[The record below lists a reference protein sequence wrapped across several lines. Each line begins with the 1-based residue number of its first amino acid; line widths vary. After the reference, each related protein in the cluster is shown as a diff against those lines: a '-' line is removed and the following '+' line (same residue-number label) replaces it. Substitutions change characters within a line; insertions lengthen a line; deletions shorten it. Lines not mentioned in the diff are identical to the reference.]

1 MSIGASI
8 VKDKNLKYVDEEV
21 RRLMREFGDLIFDE
35 ADQGVVDSKWAEYS
49 NMKQLQREGVR
60 HVPLF

>member
-35 ADQGVVDSKWAEYS
+35 ADQGVVDAKWAEYS

>member
-1 MSIGASI
+1 

-35 ADQGVVDSKWAEYS
+35 ADQGIVDSKWAEYS
-49 NMKQLQREGVR
+49 SMKQLQREGVR

>member
-35 ADQGVVDSKWAEYS
+35 ADQGVVDSKWTEYS

>member
-21 RRLMREFGDLIFDE
+21 RRLMREFGDLIFDQ

-49 NMKQLQREGVR
+49 KMKQLQRDGVR

>member
-1 MSIGASI
+1 MI
-8 VKDKNLKYVDEEV
+8 DKNLKYVDEEV

>member
-1 MSIGASI
+1 MNIGASI
-8 VKDKNLKYVDEEV
+8 MKDKNLKYVDEEV

>member
-1 MSIGASI
+1 MNTGASI
-8 VKDKNLKYVDEEV
+8 MKDKNLKYVDEEV

>member
-1 MSIGASI
+1 M
-8 VKDKNLKYVDEEV
+8 KDKNLKYVDDEV

-35 ADQGVVDSKWAEYS
+35 ADQGVVDSKWVEYS
-49 NMKQLQREGVR
+49 SMKQLQREGAR

>member
-1 MSIGASI
+1 MNTGASI
-8 VKDKNLKYVDEEV
+8 LKDKNLKYVDDEV
-21 RRLMREFGDLIFDE
+21 RRLMREFGDLIFDQ

-49 NMKQLQREGVR
+49 KMKQLQRDGVR

>member
-1 MSIGASI
+1 M
-8 VKDKNLKYVDEEV
+8 KDKNLKYVDDEV

-35 ADQGVVDSKWAEYS
+35 ADQGVVDSKWVEYS
-49 NMKQLQREGVR
+49 SMKQLQREGVR

>member
-1 MSIGASI
+1 MNTGASI
-8 VKDKNLKYVDEEV
+8 MKDKNLKYVDEEV

-35 ADQGVVDSKWAEYS
+35 ADQGVVDSKWVEYS
-49 NMKQLQREGVR
+49 SMKQLQREGVR